1 MARPVN
7 DKNRELVQDKIMEA
21 SRRVFC
27 RKGFIGVTMTD
38 LIEAAGISRGG
49 FYFYYKSVEEVFRA
63 TIQNR
68 KKRQFEEIRNSI
80 DKKPDFY
87 DLVDSYFVKQKAR
100 LLHLDNSMLRSHYE
114 YLFTHR
120 EESDAEFRDKQ
131 KNNILRTVN
140 DILKYGV
147 KMKAI
152 PDEDIKQIAEHFM
165 YALEGLSVMAL
176 FQGLT
181 ERTIDQQ
188 FSLLKKM
195 LRWQT
200 T

>member
-7 DKNRELVQDKIMEA
+7 DKNREMVQEKIMESA
-21 SRRVFC
+21 RRVFC

-49 FYFYYKSVEEVFRA
+49 FYFYYKSVEEVFLA

-68 KKRQFEEIRNSI
+68 KKRQFEEIRKSI
-80 DKKPDFY
+80 EQEPDFY
-87 DLVDSYFVKQKAR
+87 ELVDSYFIKQKAR
-100 LLHLDNSMLRSHYE
+100 LLHLSNSMLRAHYE

-140 DILKYGV
+140 DILQYGV
-147 KMKAI
+147 QAHAI
-152 PDEDIKQIAEHFM
+152 PDENVRQISEHFM
-165 YALEGLSVMAL
+165 YTLEGLSVMAL

-181 ERTIDQQ
+181 ESTIDQQ
-188 FSLLKKM
+188 FSILKKM
-195 LRWQT
+195 LNK
-200 T
+200 

>member
-7 DKNRELVQDKIMEA
+7 DKNRELVQEKIMES

-27 RKGFIGVTMTD
+27 KKGFIGVTMTD

-63 TIQNR
+63 AVENR
-68 KKRQFEEIRNSI
+68 KKRQFEQIRNSI
-80 DKKPDFY
+80 AQKPDFHE
-87 DLVDSYFVKQKAR
+87 LLDSYFMKQKIR
-100 LLHLDNSMLRSHYE
+100 LTHLDNSMLRSLYE

-140 DILKYGV
+140 DILQYGV
-147 KMKAI
+147 QVQAI
-152 PDEDIKQIAEHFM
+152 PDENIQQIAEHFM

-181 ERTIDQQ
+181 ETTIDQQ
-188 FSLLKKM
+188 FSILKNMLKK
-195 LRWQT
+195 
-200 T
+200 